1 MKSFGNQYAKYYDI
15 IYSDKDYKGECEF
28 LERIF
33 RKYSKKN
40 IMRILDAGCGTGGH
54 ALHLAKKG
62 YTVTGIDGSEYMI
75 QIAKDKAMKLD
86 NNIIFKEEDLRN
98 FDLQRKFDSSICM
111 FSVINYFT
119 TYNDL
124 EKVFL
129 CIRNHLIKGALFI
142 FDFWYGP
149 AVLNIKP
156 EPKRKTVK
164 KEDLKIIRLAD
175 PHLNIKRNLCTVEF
189 DTQVIR
195 GNNLIYSK
203 KENHVIRYYFLQEIE
218 YFLRKTGF
226 KLELS
231 SSFLNLD
238 VEPNEHTWD
247 VTAIARAN

>member
-111 FSVINYFT
+111 FSVI
-119 TYNDL
+119 
-124 EKVFL
+124 
-129 CIRNHLIKGALFI
+129 
-142 FDFWYGP
+142 
-149 AVLNIKP
+149 
-156 EPKRKTVK
+156 
-164 KEDLKIIRLAD
+164 
-175 PHLNIKRNLCTVEF
+175 
-189 DTQVIR
+189 
-195 GNNLIYSK
+195 
-203 KENHVIRYYFLQEIE
+203 
-218 YFLRKTGF
+218 
-226 KLELS
+226 
-231 SSFLNLD
+231 
-238 VEPNEHTWD
+238 
-247 VTAIARAN
+247 